1 MIFHIIH
8 HAFIKETNMFKAT
21 LINSFLYATIKY
33 IIFFIV
39 LAFIGNRFK
48 HIVLDNAKTSSEI
61 FSLTLNYI
69 LHVSIYMIPLI
80 LIFSFP
86 IYFIMKIKKSVFFLL
101 SIVLFFIGE
110 YYFYTYLYAPSNKI
124 LGIYNIIISIIL
136 LLVFFYKVIRSK
148 FIEP

>member
-1 MIFHIIH
+1 MIFHIIRQN
-8 HAFIKETNMFKAT
+8 FIKETNMFKAT
-21 LINSFLYATIKY
+21 LINSFLYVTIKY

-48 HIVLDNAKTSSEI
+48 HIVLDNAKTSSEV

-86 IYFIMKIKKSVFFLL
+86 IYFIMKIKKSIFFLL

-110 YYFYTYLYAPSNKI
+110 YYFYTYLYAPSNKT

>member
-1 MIFHIIH
+1 MIFHIIRQN
-8 HAFIKETNMFKAT
+8 FIKEINMFKAT
-21 LINSFLYATIKY
+21 LINSFLYVTIKY

-48 HIVLDNAKTSSEI
+48 HIVLDNAKTSSEV

-86 IYFIMKIKKSVFFLL
+86 IYFIMKIKKSIFFLL

-110 YYFYTYLYAPSNKI
+110 YYFYTYLYAPSNKT